1 MGSAR
6 THSHAPTGYCKGRPG
21 PRMPAVN
28 TSRICSSDM
37 PRLCRL
43 LPGENKK
50 EPLIHK
56 AERGVIIVTRTA
68 EWQRGSCLLVTLW
81 CFPEVPL
88 IEHRSSSSQSR
99 PWVFGHQ
106 MGGGGS
112 GAAPTPKAPPS
123 GQKSMDRVPPRAQGN
138 DQRIHLLPLR
148 SFYSGFIHFITAL
161 V

>member
-1 MGSAR
+1 
-6 THSHAPTGYCKGRPG
+6 
-21 PRMPAVN
+21 
-28 TSRICSSDM
+28 M

>member
-6 THSHAPTGYCKGRPG
+6 THSHTPTGYCKGRPR

-37 PRLCRL
+37 PRLCKL
-43 LPGENKK
+43 LLGENKK
-50 EPLIHK
+50 EALIHK
-56 AERGVIIVTRTA
+56 VERGNYCHKDCRTA
-68 EWQRGSCLLVTLW
+68 ERQLPPGDTLV
-81 CFPEVPL
+81 FS
-88 IEHRSSSSQSR
+88 RSSPHRTQVKLQPVSTLGVW
-99 PWVFGHQ
+99 PPD
-106 MGGGGS
+106 GGGGS
-112 GAAPTPKAPPS
+112 GAAPTPQAPPS

>member
-106 MGGGGS
+106 MAGEEVGQ
-112 GAAPTPKAPPS
+112 PP
-123 GQKSMDRVPPRAQGN
+123 PPRL
-138 DQRIHLLPLR
+138 HPLVRNPWTGSRPGLRVTIRR
-148 SFYSGFIHFITAL
+148 STCSP
-161 V
+161 